1 MGMDSRSEADGVR
14 DSYAPRSFVDE
25 GALETIHQANT
36 TFLALVARRAS
47 TRGGAPHASAKAAAN
62 GAPNGTANGTVCG
75 AAGATPAATPFG
87 VAAEFARRVAALD
100 PRARRVAAECPYTL
114 FNLRFEDDAFWREV
128 AHDALAQLADEKA
141 ADSNDALGTSGS
153 SGTSVTRGTAGK
165 SDAPGPPARPVLD
178 VAAGDAHVAVFALK
192 AAFLAWHLARN
203 TDGVAAVALGMTQ
216 GVMEAWRSVPLS
228 ALDRCA
234 GAVLPHLQARWGT
247 NARFWG
253 PLLEAAE
260 HQGRTREGPDAR
272 RADAAP
278 ERLAESPERVH
289 LLGLQLLA
297 ADGCRGYLPKRAR
310 R

>member
-25 GALETIHQANT
+25 GALETIHQANA

-47 TRGGAPHASAKAAAN
+47 AP
-62 GAPNGTANGTVCG
+62 
-75 AAGATPAATPFG
+75 GATTFG
-87 VAAEFARRVAALD
+87 VAAEFARRIAALD
-100 PRARRVAAECPYTL
+100 ARARRAAAECPYTL

-141 ADSNDALGTSGS
+141 TDSNGAPGASAGFGGSGLPGTSGAH
-153 SGTSVTRGTAGK
+153 GTSVTRRAPGTF
-165 SDAPGPPARPVLD
+165 DAPGPPARPVLD

-203 TDGVAAVALGMTQ
+203 TDGVAAVALGMTP

-234 GAVLPHLQARWGT
+234 GAVLPNLQARWGT

-253 PLLEAAE
+253 PLLEAADHHGATPE
-260 HQGRTREGPDAR
+260 SADAR
-272 RADAAP
+272 HARAAP
-278 ERLAESPERVH
+278 ERRAESPESVH

-297 ADGCRGYLPKRAR
+297 ADGCRGYLSKRTR

>member
-25 GALETIHQANT
+25 GALETIHQANA

-47 TRGGAPHASAKAAAN
+47 ARAGAPKGAASGAPDGASNA
-62 GAPNGTANGTVCG
+62 APNGASSG
-75 AAGATPAATPFG
+75 AADATPFG
-87 VAAEFARRVAALD
+87 VAAEFARRIAALD
-100 PRARRVAAECPYTL
+100 ARARRVAAECPYTL

-141 ADSNDALGTSGS
+141 ADSNDASGTSGTS
-153 SGTSVTRGTAGK
+153 GNRGTSGT

-203 TDGVAAVALGMTQ
+203 TDGVAAVALGMTP

-234 GAVLPHLQARWGT
+234 GAVLPHLQARWGA

-260 HQGRTREGPDAR
+260 HHGATREGPDAR
-272 RADAAP
+272 HARAAPDRRAD
-278 ERLAESPERVH
+278 SPERVH